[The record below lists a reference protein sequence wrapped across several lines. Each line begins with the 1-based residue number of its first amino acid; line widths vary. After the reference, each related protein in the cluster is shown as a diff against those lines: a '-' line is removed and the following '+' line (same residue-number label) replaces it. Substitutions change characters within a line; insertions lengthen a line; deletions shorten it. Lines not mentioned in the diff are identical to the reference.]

1 MKRVKQPAR
10 YSLEHVEKLHILHVL
25 SLAGGNKTLT
35 AEWLGIGIRTLQRKL
50 IKWHAEACVGAAEA
64 ALEEIND

>member
-1 MKRVKQPAR
+1 MSRRREKQPAR
-10 YSLEHVEKLHILHVL
+10 YKLEDVEKLHVLHVL

-50 IKWHAEACVGAAEA
+50 KNWQ
-64 ALEEIND
+64 EETK